1 MNHQYDSFGKIELS
15 AKTVSSSEILE
26 RTKVS
31 FQTLSRSPWSF
42 TTRKMIS
49 SYSCYKA
56 ILWHKG
62 LGWWPFRNE
71 YVPAGIY
78 AGEPILLNMIHR
90 QLYHDFAEWINRMTH
105 KPLHTRMYFGARRSR
120 ELCQANVFP
129 TDVNLRVT
137 NDQITG
143 RMYSRVF
150 LCMCMYWVFEISCIQ
165 RSGRD

>member
-1 MNHQYDSFGKIELS
+1 
-15 AKTVSSSEILE
+15 
-26 RTKVS
+26 
-31 FQTLSRSPWSF
+31 
-42 TTRKMIS
+42 MIS

-90 QLYHDFAEWINRMTH
+90 QLYHDFAEWINHMTH
-105 KPLHTRMYFGARRSR
+105 KPLHTRMYFGARRSC

-150 LCMCMYWVFEISCIQ
+150 LCIYPLGVQNFLHTEIGKGLEMQQEWWRIF
-165 RSGRD
+165 DFTVIVKTM